1 MGTVFVDSTALQLI
15 GIKTIIGG
23 FITIG
28 LILLINSIF
37 KKSTKDSLPIFLL
50 LCGVIIISTLI
61 LLTLAINTIALTKG
75 WQ

>member
-28 LILLINSIF
+28 LILLINCIF

-50 LCGVIIISTLI
+50 LCGVIKISTLI
-61 LLTLAINTIALTKG
+61 LLTLAINTIALTRG

>member
-61 LLTLAINTIALTKG
+61 LLTLAINAIALTKG

>member
-61 LLTLAINTIALTKG
+61 LLTLAINTIALTRG